1 MLVEGGGDHCRETT
15 LDGGQS
21 AHGLHLVT
29 HRLATTAHDALVH
42 VADDGR
48 GNLNL
53 IGGLGVLRSDERVLA
68 DAETHGEVLQLAI
81 AVLGA
86 LQTVCRV
93 VGEDQLENGS
103 TGVDDAHGIGFHH
116 HVGHTFGDTSGSQVA
131 TAGHFHHTNTA
142 SAGFVVHAQ
151 IVQLEMAKGR
161 NIDTH
166 ALSGFQNSGTFRYFN
181 FSIVYC

>member
-1 MLVEGGGDHCRETT
+1 M
-15 LDGGQS
+15 
-21 AHGLHLVT
+21 
-29 HRLATTAHDALVH
+29 
-42 VADDGR
+42 
-48 GNLNL
+48 
-53 IGGLGVLRSDERVLA
+53 LRSNERVLTN
-68 DAETHGEVLQLAI
+68 AETNSEVLQLAVT
-81 AVLGA
+81 VLGT

-103 TGVDDAHGIGFHH
+103 TGVDDAHGVGSHH
-116 HVGHTFGDTSGSQVA
+116 HVGHTFGDTSGSQVT

-151 IVQLEMAKGR
+151 IVQLKMAKGR

-166 ALSGFQNSGTFRYFN
+166 ALSGFKNSGTFWYFN